1 MDVEELIGEGTE
13 YDKKEFLEDRKP
25 KSWLKSVSAFANGVG
40 GALIFWVS
48 NDDVLVGLENI
59 QAVSEKISE
68 IIKTKMD
75 PIPQVILENHSKD
88 EKNFIILKV
97 MPGQETP
104 YYYVADG
111 NRIAYVRVG
120 NESIPA
126 DATALKRLVLRGTN
140 ITYDSVISHYLMKD
154 FSFTKLRSVYR
165 MRTGNELTDSDFI
178 SFELADENGRLTNA
192 GALFADESPIRHSRL
207 FCTRWYGLDK
217 ASGVL
222 EALDDKE
229 FS

>member
-1 MDVEELIGEGTE
+1 MDIGELIGEGTE

-111 NRIAYVRVG
+111 NRIAYVRV
-120 NESIPA
+120 
-126 DATALKRLVLRGTN
+126 L
-140 ITYDSVISHYLMKD
+140 
-154 FSFTKLRSVYR
+154 
-165 MRTGNELTDSDFI
+165 
-178 SFELADENGRLTNA
+178 
-192 GALFADESPIRHSRL
+192 
-207 FCTRWYGLDK
+207 
-217 ASGVL
+217 
-222 EALDDKE
+222 
-229 FS
+229 